1 MKNLF
6 QLTLLAL
13 VVISFNANASIDIK
27 SAELVD
33 STIINGSEITA
44 ITLHDDDSSV
54 ESIELN
60 DGTTLE
66 GSSVK
71 RLNFSKKFNSK
82 LNSQTAAK
90 VGGEGTG
97 G

>member
-6 QLTLLAL
+6 QLTLVVL
-13 VVISFNANASIDIK
+13 VLTSLNANASIEIK
-27 SAELVD
+27 SAELFD

-44 ITLHDDDSSV
+44 ITLHDDDSSI
-54 ESIELN
+54 ESIEMT
-60 DGTTLE
+60 DGTILE

-71 RLNFSKKFNSK
+71 RLHFSNKLNSKFNSR
-82 LNSQTAAK
+82 TAVK

>member
-13 VVISFNANASIDIK
+13 VLTSLSANASIGIK

-44 ITLHDDDSSV
+44 ITLHDDDSSI
-54 ESIELN
+54 ESIEMN
-60 DGTTLE
+60 DGTILE

-71 RLNFSKKFNSK
+71 RLNFSNKFNSH
-82 LNSQTAAK
+82 TAAK

>member
-13 VVISFNANASIDIK
+13 VLTSLSANASIGIK

-44 ITLHDDDSSV
+44 ITLHDDDSSI
-54 ESIELN
+54 ESIEMN
-60 DGTTLE
+60 DGTILE

-71 RLNFSKKFNSK
+71 RLNFSNKFNSK